1 MNTSDGIWIPSYY
14 RRRHRFSWVRAAG
27 GPQRVDWVT
36 GVVLAALVL
45 GLFAL
50 ARAPHHQ
57 GTPSAA
63 VPSGDVT
70 AAPVAATTAAQG
82 SDINTDRVAY
92 VSSAVDK

>member
-36 GVVLAALVL
+36 GVVLAVLVL
-45 GLFAL
+45 GLCAL

-57 GTPSAA
+57 GTPSTA
-63 VPSGDVT
+63 VT
-70 AAPVAATTAAQG
+70 ATTAAQG

>member
-27 GPQRVDWVT
+27 GPQRIDWVT
-36 GVVLAALVL
+36 GAVLAVLVL

-63 VPSGDVT
+63 
-70 AAPVAATTAAQG
+70 PVAAATAAQG